1 MRRNIT
7 LWVIQ
12 GLLAALF
19 LFAGSMKLILPIEAM
34 AGPVELPGAFLRF
47 IGVVEVLGAVGLV
60 LPWLLRIR
68 PELTPLAGL
77 GLVVIM
83 VGATAITV
91 VGGAV
96 AGAAVPFVVGLL
108 AATVAYRPFGNARP
122 EGGQLSTAVAQPAFF
137 MEAEPPFSR
146 K

>member
-1 MRRNIT
+1 MMRRNVT

-34 AGPVELPGAFLRF
+34 AGPVALPGAFLRF

-68 PELTPLAGL
+68 PELTPLAGA
-77 GLVVIM
+77 GLVLIM
-83 VGATAITV
+83 VGATAITMM
-91 VGGAV
+91 GGAS
-96 AGAAVPFVVGLL
+96 AGALVPFAVGLL
-108 AATVAYRPFGNARP
+108 ATTVVYGRWRAAPTYKGAR
-122 EGGQLSTAVAQPAFF
+122 QS
-137 MEAEPPFSR
+137 
-146 K
+146 

>member
-1 MRRNIT
+1 MMRRNVT

-34 AGPVELPGAFLRF
+34 AGPVALPGAFLRF

-68 PELTPLAGL
+68 PELTPLAGA
-77 GLVVIM
+77 GLVADHGRRDRDHHDGRR
-83 VGATAITV
+83 VGRRA
-91 VGGAV
+91 GAV
-96 AGAAVPFVVGLL
+96 RRRACSPRQSSLRPLARRPALQGA
-108 AATVAYRPFGNARP
+108 R
-122 EGGQLSTAVAQPAFF
+122 QS
-137 MEAEPPFSR
+137 
-146 K
+146 

>member
-1 MRRNIT
+1 MKRNVT

-34 AGPVELPGAFLRF
+34 AGPVALPGAFLRF

-68 PELTPLAGL
+68 PELTPLAGA
-77 GLVVIM
+77 GLVLIM
-83 VGATAITV
+83 VGATAITMM
-91 VGGAV
+91 GGAA
-96 AGAAVPFVVGLL
+96 AGALVPFAVGLL
-108 AATVAYRPFGNARP
+108 AATVTYGRWRAAPAYKRAR
-122 EGGQLSTAVAQPAFF
+122 QS
-137 MEAEPPFSR
+137 
-146 K
+146 

>member
-1 MRRNIT
+1 LGQEDIMMRRNVT

-19 LFAGSMKLILPIEAM
+19 LFAGSMKLILPIEEM
-34 AGPVELPGAFLRF
+34 AGPVALPGAFLRF

-68 PELTPLAGL
+68 PALTPVAGA

-83 VGATAITV
+83 TGATAITLMGGA

-96 AGAAVPFVVGLL
+96 VPFAVGLL
-108 AATVAYRPFGNARP
+108 AATVAYGRWR
-122 EGGQLSTAVAQPAFF
+122 TAPAYKR
-137 MEAEPPFSR
+137 ALHS
-146 K
+146 

>member
-108 AATVAYRPFGNARP
+108 AATVAYGRWDLTPTRRVG
-122 EGGQLSTAVAQPAFF
+122 S
-137 MEAEPPFSR
+137 
-146 K
+146 

>member
-1 MRRNIT
+1 MMRRNVT

-34 AGPVELPGAFLRF
+34 AGPVALPGAFLRF

-68 PELTPLAGL
+68 PELTPLAGA
-77 GLVVIM
+77 GLVLIM
-83 VGATAITV
+83 VGATAITMM
-91 VGGAV
+91 GGAS
-96 AGAAVPFVVGLL
+96 AGALVPSAVGLL
-108 AATVAYRPFGNARP
+108 AATVVYGRWRAAPTYKGAR
-122 EGGQLSTAVAQPAFF
+122 QS
-137 MEAEPPFSR
+137 
-146 K
+146 